1 MKTTRLRIS
10 HYTTGVGLL
19 IAVGA
24 ALRFN
29 GADLSYY
36 ALALS
41 ALFLALGVRVF
52 QAYETGLR
60 LPRDALPVLLTL
72 FWVWLGLT
80 VLWSPTTY
88 LSVVNVWWVG
98 SLPFAF
104 WLYRLAPEPDRLW
117 RWLFSALVLIGTALA
132 LYALVQFSIL
142 HVDPRATFLDRNSLA
157 AFLNLLALPLAAVYL
172 CLAPSAPG
180 HPGGHWRQRGGR
192 ALYATA
198 PILLPVVLLLLITV
212 IALSRSRGALLGL
225 FLGSTIVLYAALART
240 HRIGTPPLWP
250 RLIVLA
256 LVLFVGLFIAN
267 LLRDGQVFTRLAS
280 LQDPAQAGA
289 DRFLIWG
296 PSWRLLWHHPWWGS
310 GLGTY
315 WLVWPPYR
323 LPMDTS
329 AGFYVHNDYLQLWIE
344 AGLPALL
351 LWLSVLA
358 STVWLFLRML
368 ATGATPSVTPGH
380 QRHTILAAGLLGGLG
395 AMALHSFFTFNLY
408 TQPILLLAGILL
420 GRFHLLATRAVSRRN
435 LSTQAQTGGDGTT
448 PAAGHA
454 RPDLLLI
461 PQRRLSRHGFRLLVV
476 LVFTLPLM
484 QFAGLALALNTV
496 QRARAA
502 MAQGHLRV
510 ANARFDL
517 AETLAPGLDTLWY
530 LHGDMLMR
538 VLGRLPRGKQD
549 AQRRIL
555 YALALKKLAHAQA
568 SNPLRAPTYVVRGD
582 LYAHNPDLAGPA
594 AWTLARAQYRK
605 ALQLNPRY
613 LPARLALAR
622 LYTRRG
628 DTSTALTVLKA
639 GLGDWYPPTALTAT
653 YYADTDTLASDLHD
667 HSAEAWVAANSALL
681 GLKYSLDRPSPHRA
695 LPPRTQGQGH

>member
-10 HYTTGVGLL
+10 HYTTGLGLL

-29 GADLSYY
+29 GAALSWY

-60 LPRDALPVLLTL
+60 LPCDALPVLLVL
-72 FWVWLGLT
+72 FWAWLGLS
-80 VLWSPTTY
+80 VAWSPTPY
-88 LSVVNVWWVG
+88 LSLINVWWVG

-117 RWLFSALVLIGTALA
+117 RWLFSALVVLGAALA
-132 LYALVQFSIL
+132 IYALVQFSIL
-142 HVDPRATFLDRNSLA
+142 HVDPKATFLDRNSLA
-157 AFLNLLALPLAAVYL
+157 AFLNLLALPLATVYL
-172 CLAPSAPG
+172 CLAPGTPV
-180 HPGGHWRQRGGR
+180 HHGGR
-192 ALYATA
+192 VRRATA
-198 PILLPVVLLLLITV
+198 PILMPVLLLLLVTV

-225 FLGSTIVLYAALART
+225 FLGSAIVLGAALTHARRPVT
-240 HRIGTPPLWP
+240 GTPPLWP

-256 LVLFVGLFIAN
+256 AVLFIGLLIAN
-267 LLRDGQVFTRLAS
+267 QLRDGQVFTRLAS
-280 LQDPAQAGA
+280 LHDPAQAGA

-296 PSWRLLWHHPWWGS
+296 PSWHLLWHHPWLGS

-323 LPMDTS
+323 LPMDAS

-344 AGLPALL
+344 TGLPGLL

-358 STVWLFLRML
+358 STVWLFLRLL
-368 ATGATPSVTPGH
+368 ATGATPATTPRH
-380 QRHTILAAGLLGGLG
+380 RQRTILAAGLLGGLG

-408 TQPILLLAGILL
+408 TQPILLLAGLLL
-420 GRFHLLATRAVSRRN
+420 GRLHTLATREDA
-435 LSTQAQTGGDGTT
+435 LGG
-448 PAAGHA
+448 PVLALRPRHHMSA
-454 RPDLLLI
+454 R
-461 PQRRLSRHGFRLLVV
+461 GFHLLVV
-476 LVFTLPLM
+476 LVFILPLM
-484 QFAGLALALNTV
+484 QFASLALALNTA

-517 AETLAPGLDTLWY
+517 AETLAPGLDTTWY
-530 LHGDMLMR
+530 LHGEMLTR
-538 VLGRLPRGKQD
+538 VLGQLPRGKQD

-568 SNPLRAPTYVVRGD
+568 DNPLRPQIYTVRGD
-582 LYAHNPDLAGPA
+582 LYARNADLTGPT
-594 AWTLARAQYRK
+594 AWARAGVQYRK
-605 ALQLNPRY
+605 ALQLDPRY

-622 LYTRRG
+622 LYARRG
-628 DTSTALTVLKA
+628 DAPQALATLKA
-639 GLGDWYPPTALTAT
+639 GLGDWYPPTAMTAD
-653 YYADTDTLASDLHD
+653 YYAATDTLAADLHD

-681 GLKYSLDRPSPHRA
+681 GLKYPLERRSSPRT
-695 LPPRTQGQGH
+695 LPPRPRGRRH